1 MFLYVSH
8 KDQPLTWNNES
19 NLESFAMFLKVAD
32 LAAAAGVDEKTV
44 LHWIKHEG
52 LPAHKQDDRYQ
63 INRVDLL
70 EWATNRGISIP
81 SELFAVGNE
90 TGRLLS
96 VSEALEQGGVFYDLP
111 GDTPESAL
119 REVVSRLALPPGLD
133 PEFLLQTLLA
143 REALGSTA
151 LGNGIAI
158 PHVRNPI
165 VGAAGESAIC
175 LCFLKNPIDFDA
187 VDGKPVT
194 ILFTL
199 VTPNVKTHL
208 HLLAKLAFLLHDQ
221 PFQELLHRTGGET
234 EIMSAIRALE
244 DTIVRR

>member
-1 MFLYVSH
+1 
-8 KDQPLTWNNES
+8 
-19 NLESFAMFLKVAD
+19 MFLKITD
-32 LAAAAGVDEKTV
+32 LANATGVNEKTV
-44 LHWIKHEG
+44 LDWIKHKG
-52 LPAHKQDDRYQ
+52 LPAHKQDDRYR

-70 EWATNRGISIP
+70 EWATSNDIIIP
-81 SELFAVGNE
+81 PDLFATGDGNQD
-90 TGRLLS
+90 RPM
-96 VSEALEQGGVFYDLP
+96 VSEALLNGGIFYDLP

-119 REVVSRLALPPGLD
+119 HEVVYRLKLPPGLD

-151 LGNGIAI
+151 FGNGIAI

-165 VGAAGESAIC
+165 VGQTSESAIS

-199 VTPNVKTHL
+199 VTPNVRAHL
-208 HLLAKLAFLLHDQ
+208 HLLAKLAFLLHDRS
-221 PFQELLHRTGGET
+221 FQALLHRPGSEA
-234 EIMSAIRALE
+234 EIMKAIRTLE
-244 DTIVRR
+244 ETIIRR

>member
-1 MFLYVSH
+1 
-8 KDQPLTWNNES
+8 
-19 NLESFAMFLKVAD
+19 MFLKVTD
-32 LAAAAGVDEKTV
+32 LAAAIGVDEKTV
-44 LHWIKHEG
+44 LSWIKNKG
-52 LPAHKQDDRYQ
+52 LPAHKQDDRYR

-70 EWATNRGISIP
+70 EWATAQGISIP
-81 SELFAVGNE
+81 PDIFAAENE
-90 TGRLLS
+90 TSIFSS
-96 VSEALEQGGVFYDLP
+96 VSEALQQGGVFYDLP

-119 REVVSRLALPPGLD
+119 REVVSRIVLPPGLD
-133 PEFLLQTLLA
+133 PDFLLQTLLA

-165 VGAAGESAIC
+165 VGQTGESAIS

-199 VTPNVKTHL
+199 VTPNVKAHL
-208 HLLAKLAFLLHDQ
+208 NLLAKLAFLLHDQ
-221 PFQELLHRTGGET
+221 PFQELLHRHGSKD
-234 EIMSAIRALE
+234 EIMSAIRVLE
-244 DTIVRR
+244 ETIIK

>member
-1 MFLYVSH
+1 
-8 KDQPLTWNNES
+8 
-19 NLESFAMFLKVAD
+19 MFLKVTD
-32 LAAAAGVDEKTV
+32 LAAAIGVDEKTV
-44 LHWIKHEG
+44 LSWIKNKG
-52 LPAHKQDDRYQ
+52 LPAHKQDDRYR

-70 EWATNRGISIP
+70 EWATGQGISIP
-81 SELFAVGNE
+81 PDLFAAENE
-90 TGRLLS
+90 TGHFSS
-96 VSEALEQGGVFYDLP
+96 VSEALQRGGIYYDLP

-119 REVVSRLALPPGLD
+119 REVVSRLAMPPGLD

-165 VGAAGESAIC
+165 VGQAGESSIS
-175 LCFLKNPIDFDA
+175 LCFLHNPIDFDA

-199 VTPNVKTHL
+199 VTPNVKAHL

-221 PFQELLHRTGGET
+221 PFREMLHRPGGEA
-234 EIMSAIRALE
+234 EIMAAIRALE
-244 DTIVRR
+244 ETIPRK

>member
-1 MFLYVSH
+1 
-8 KDQPLTWNNES
+8 
-19 NLESFAMFLKVAD
+19 MFLKVTD
-32 LAAAAGVDEKTV
+32 LAAAIGVDEKTV
-44 LHWIKHEG
+44 LNWIKNRG
-52 LPAHKQDDRYQ
+52 LPAHKQDDRYR

-70 EWATNRGISIP
+70 EWATGQGISIP
-81 SELFAVGNE
+81 PDLFAAENE
-90 TGRLLS
+90 KSHFSS
-96 VSEALEQGGVFYDLP
+96 VSEALQRGGVFYDLP

-165 VGAAGESAIC
+165 VGQAGESAIS
-175 LCFLKNPIDFDA
+175 LCFLRNPIDFDA

-199 VTPNVKTHL
+199 VTPNVKEHL

-221 PFQELLHRTGGET
+221 PFQDLLHRPGSEAG
-234 EIMSAIRALE
+234 IMTAIRALE
-244 DTIVRR
+244 ETKIRR

>member
-1 MFLYVSH
+1 
-8 KDQPLTWNNES
+8 
-19 NLESFAMFLKVAD
+19 MFLKVTD

-52 LPAHKQDDRYQ
+52 LPAHKQDDRYR

-81 SELFAVGNE
+81 SELFAAGAE
-90 TGRLLS
+90 PTRLSS
-96 VSEALEQGGVFYDLP
+96 VSEALQQGGIFYDLP

-119 REVVSRLALPPGLD
+119 REVVSRLHLPPGLD
-133 PEFLLQTLLA
+133 PEFLLQTFLA

-165 VGAAGESAIC
+165 VGATGESSIS
-175 LCFLKNPIDFDA
+175 LCFLRSPIDFDA

-199 VTPNVKTHL
+199 VTPSVKAHL
-208 HLLAKLAFLLHDQ
+208 HLLAKLAFLLRDQ
-221 PFQELLHRTGGET
+221 TLQELLHRPGSEAELMT
-234 EIMSAIRALE
+234 AIRTLE
-244 DTIVRR
+244 ETTIRR

>member
-1 MFLYVSH
+1 
-8 KDQPLTWNNES
+8 
-19 NLESFAMFLKVAD
+19 MFLKVSE

-44 LHWIKHEG
+44 LNWIKNQG
-52 LPAHKQDDRYQ
+52 LPAHKQDDRYR

-70 EWATNRGISIP
+70 EWATNQGITIP
-81 SELFAVGNE
+81 PEIFVVNNE
-90 TGRLLS
+90 TSHLSS
-96 VSEALEQGGVFYDLP
+96 VSEALQQGGIFYDLP

-119 REVVSRLALPPGLD
+119 REVVSRLTLPPGLD

-165 VGAAGESAIC
+165 VGLAGESAIS

-187 VDGKPVT
+187 VDGLPVT

-199 VTPNVKTHL
+199 VTPNVKEHL
-208 HLLAKLAFLLHDQ
+208 HLLAKLAFLLHNQ
-221 PFQELLHRTGGET
+221 PFQELLHRPTSEA
-234 EIMSAIRALE
+234 EIMSAIRTLE
-244 DTIVRR
+244 EPILRR

>member
-1 MFLYVSH
+1 
-8 KDQPLTWNNES
+8 
-19 NLESFAMFLKVAD
+19 MFLKVTE
-32 LAAAAGVDEKTV
+32 LAAAAGVSEKTV
-44 LHWIKHEG
+44 LFWIKDMG
-52 LPAHKQDDRYQ
+52 LPAHKQDDRYR
-63 INRVDLL
+63 INRIDLL
-70 EWATNRGISIP
+70 EWATTQGITIP
-81 SELFAVGNE
+81 PDIFVVSNE
-90 TGRLLS
+90 TSQLS
-96 VSEALEQGGVFYDLP
+96 TVSEALQRGGVFYDLP

-165 VGAAGESAIC
+165 VGPAGDSAIS
-175 LCFLKNPIDFDA
+175 LCFLKNPIDFEA

-199 VTPNVKTHL
+199 VTPNVKAHL
-208 HLLAKLAFLLHDQ
+208 QLLAKLAFLLHDQ
-221 PFQELLHRTGGET
+221 PFQDLLHRPGSEAEFMAMIRTLEET
-234 EIMSAIRALE
+234 KIR
-244 DTIVRR
+244 R

>member
-1 MFLYVSH
+1 
-8 KDQPLTWNNES
+8 
-19 NLESFAMFLKVAD
+19 MFLKVAD

-70 EWATNRGISIP
+70 EWATSRGISIP
-81 SELFAVGNE
+81 SELFAAGSE

-96 VSEALEQGGVFYDLP
+96 VSEALGQGGIFYNLP

-165 VGAAGESAIC
+165 VGAAGESAIS

-199 VTPNVKTHL
+199 VTPNVKAHL

-221 PFQELLHRTGGET
+221 PFQELLHRTGSEA
-234 EIMSAIRALE
+234 EIMSAIRTLE

>member
-1 MFLYVSH
+1 
-8 KDQPLTWNNES
+8 
-19 NLESFAMFLKVAD
+19 MFLKVTD
-32 LAAAAGVDEKTV
+32 LAAAIGIEEKTV
-44 LHWIKHEG
+44 VSWIKNKG
-52 LPAHKQDDRYQ
+52 LPAHKQDDRYR

-70 EWATNRGISIP
+70 EWATAHGITIP
-81 SELFAVGNE
+81 PEIFVASDEPNPLAA
-90 TGRLLS
+90 
-96 VSEALEQGGVFYDLP
+96 VSEALRSGGIFYDLP

-119 REVVSRLALPPGLD
+119 REVVSRLVLPPGLD

-165 VGAAGESAIC
+165 VGKAGESAIS

-187 VDGKPVT
+187 VDGLPVT

-199 VTPNVKTHL
+199 VTPHVKAHL
-208 HLLAKLAFLLHDQ
+208 HLLAKLAYLLHDHS
-221 PFQELLHRTGGET
+221 FQNLLHRPGSES
-234 EIMSAIRALE
+234 EIMAAIRALE
-244 DTIVRR
+244 ESTSRR

>member
-1 MFLYVSH
+1 
-8 KDQPLTWNNES
+8 
-19 NLESFAMFLKVAD
+19 MFLKVTE
-32 LAAAAGVDEKTV
+32 LAAAIGADEKTV
-44 LHWIKHEG
+44 LSWIKDRG
-52 LPAHKQDDRYQ
+52 LPAHKQDDRYR

-70 EWATNRGISIP
+70 EWATSHGISMP
-81 SELFAVGNE
+81 PDLFAAENE
-90 TGRLLS
+90 SSRFSS
-96 VSEALEQGGVFYDLP
+96 VSEALQRGGIFYDVP
-111 GDTPESAL
+111 GDTPEAAL

-165 VGAAGESAIC
+165 VGQTGESAIS
-175 LCFLKNPIDFDA
+175 LCFLRTPIDYDA

-199 VTPNVKTHL
+199 VTPSVKEHL

-221 PFQELLHRTGGET
+221 PFQDLLHRPGSEAG
-234 EIMSAIRALE
+234 IMTVIRQLE
-244 DTIVRR
+244 EAKFRR

>member
-1 MFLYVSH
+1 
-8 KDQPLTWNNES
+8 
-19 NLESFAMFLKVAD
+19 MFLKVTD
-32 LAAAAGVDEKTV
+32 LAAAIGVDEKTV
-44 LHWIKHEG
+44 LSWIKSKG
-52 LPAHKQDDRYQ
+52 LPAHKHDDRYR

-70 EWATNRGISIP
+70 EWATNQGITIP
-81 SELFAVGNE
+81 PDIFVLHNE
-90 TGRLLS
+90 TSHLAT
-96 VSEALEQGGVFYDLP
+96 VTEALLTGGIFYDLF
-111 GDTPESAL
+111 GDTPETAL
-119 REVVSRLALPPGLD
+119 REVVSRLHLPTGLD

-165 VGAAGESAIC
+165 VGQAGESAIS

-187 VDGKPVT
+187 VDGQPVT

-199 VTPNVKTHL
+199 VTPNVKEHL

-221 PFQELLHRTGGET
+221 PFQELLHRTGSEA
-234 EIMSAIRALE
+234 EIMTAIRALE
-244 DTIVRR
+244 ESIIKK